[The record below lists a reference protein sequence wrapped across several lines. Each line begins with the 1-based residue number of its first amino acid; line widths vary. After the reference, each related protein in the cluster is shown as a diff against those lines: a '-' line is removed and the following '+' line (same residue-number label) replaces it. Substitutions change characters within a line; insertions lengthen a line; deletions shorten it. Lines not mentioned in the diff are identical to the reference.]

1 VKQQD
6 KDQPAVT
13 ERNPGALLTGKAMEP
28 SHRSHR
34 HRKKKS
40 AGKLGLAGAA
50 TGVFGVMLVAVAIVL
65 LRSADSGGAG
75 TKAPGED
82 GAPSVH
88 GGLAGPV
95 RTPPTGPPLRLR
107 TPEGFGY
114 SVAAVHG
121 ATNDQPFP
129 TGHSPLPAGS
139 TYAYVDYVLT
149 NTGNQQVLLDFPGDM
164 FVRRDQV
171 PAAARAR
178 CMPQPG
184 VPGSMC
190 TLPNHSAVIGY
201 VNGSKPPI
209 VDSGDQYMPPG
220 AAYLVRVATTMPVVK
235 GLQQSGMNLFVWDAR
250 YISDRR
256 AVEVPFP

>member
-1 VKQQD
+1 
-6 KDQPAVT
+6 
-13 ERNPGALLTGKAMEP
+13 MEP

-34 HRKKKS
+34 HRKKSS

-50 TGVFGVMLVAVAIVL
+50 TGVVGVLLVAVAIVL
-65 LRSADSGGAG
+65 LRAADSGDAG
-75 TKAPGED
+75 TKAPGQD
-82 GAPSVH
+82 GAPSAQ

-107 TPEGFGY
+107 TPEGYAY

-129 TGHSPLPAGS
+129 TGHSPLPANS
-139 TYAYVDYVLT
+139 TYAYIDYVLT
-149 NTGNQQVLLDFPGDM
+149 NASGEQVLLDFPGDL

-171 PAAARAR
+171 PAAARNR

-184 VPGSMC
+184 VPGNTC

-201 VNGSKPPI
+201 LNGSKEP
-209 VDSGDQYMPPG
+209 VVESGDQYMPPG
-220 AAYLVRVATTMPVVK
+220 AAYLIRVATTMPVTK
-235 GLQQSGMNLFVWDAR
+235 GLRQSDMNLYVWDAR

-256 AVEVPFP
+256 AVGVPFPS